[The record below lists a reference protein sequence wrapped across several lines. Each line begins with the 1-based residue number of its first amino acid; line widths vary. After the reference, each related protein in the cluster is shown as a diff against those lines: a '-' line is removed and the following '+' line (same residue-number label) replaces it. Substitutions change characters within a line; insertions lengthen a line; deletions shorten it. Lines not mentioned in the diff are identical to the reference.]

1 MLIRLRGPG
10 GTYPHVSAA
19 DVMSGRVARDTLAGR
34 VVFVGATASGIRDTV
49 ATAIDTAF
57 PGVEVHATVADA
69 LLGGASSRR
78 PTFANLIEAVLAVAA
93 SIAAVAVVLWTGALG
108 GSLIAA
114 GGAGAA
120 WFAAQALYQ
129 ASGTVVSPVGT
140 IAGLAAGAGIAAAYR
155 VTAGRRRA
163 DHERLRRE
171 QAQRLIVQTLTSLT
185 ETRDLATGHHA
196 RRTQEYVRLLA
207 SALASHPAYSR
218 VLTSEYID
226 LIATLAP
233 LHDIGKVGIS
243 DAVLNKPGHL
253 NATETAEMRTHAAL
267 GHESL
272 LKAEHLAGVHDNE
285 VLRVAKDIVYTH
297 HERWDGSGY
306 PRGLRG
312 TEIPLP
318 GRIVAV
324 VDVYDALIA
333 ERSYK
338 AALPHERALQIIT
351 QGRGVH
357 FDPDVVD
364 AFLQIQHRL
373 DEVDHADEVRLP
385 APPG

>member
-1 MLIRLRGPG
+1 
-10 GTYPHVSAA
+10 
-19 DVMSGRVARDTLAGR
+19 
-34 VVFVGATASGIRDTV
+34 
-49 ATAIDTAF
+49 
-57 PGVEVHATVADA
+57 
-69 LLGGASSRR
+69 
-78 PTFANLIEAVLAVAA
+78 
-93 SIAAVAVVLWTGALG
+93 
-108 GSLIAA
+108 
-114 GGAGAA
+114 
-120 WFAAQALYQ
+120 
-129 ASGTVVSPVGT
+129 
-140 IAGLAAGAGIAAAYR
+140 
-155 VTAGRRRA
+155 
-163 DHERLRRE
+163 
-171 QAQRLIVQTLTSLT
+171 
-185 ETRDLATGHHA
+185 
-196 RRTQEYVRLLA
+196 
-207 SALASHPAYSR
+207 